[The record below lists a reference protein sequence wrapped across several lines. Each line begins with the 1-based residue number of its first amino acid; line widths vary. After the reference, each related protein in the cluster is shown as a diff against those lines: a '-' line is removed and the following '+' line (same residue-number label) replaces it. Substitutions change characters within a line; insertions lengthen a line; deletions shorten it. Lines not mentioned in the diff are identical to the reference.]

1 MVNIPTMCL
10 SIDRI
15 INFLNEKKLAPK
27 TQTQVE
33 EEKQARQDVISS
45 HNRTWKFTSIQSVL
59 FARKTIWKN
68 LNSKLDEYQK
78 EQNEDFLGYLV
89 TGKGIYKWI

>member
-1 MVNIPTMCL
+1 MSYSDFL
-10 SIDRI
+10 F
-15 INFLNEKKLAPK
+15 FLNEKKLAPK
-27 TQTQVE
+27 TQSQGE

-45 HNRTWKFTSIQSVL
+45 HNRMWKFTSIQSVL